1 MKRMQRVIW
10 SVAVLAATV
19 FGAEAADRYVL
30 SDASDGRTGNIW
42 VYHTPRG
49 DFAEA
54 VIRYADP
61 PYDPAL
67 RVSGKLEA
75 EEAAD
80 GTLTRNFVIGSAEY
94 LGFQNA
100 ASYKKGA
107 VYPISAAGEN
117 LADGAT
123 YEGEMGTLLGDAF
136 TLGTPGLT
144 VSFETYDS
152 AAIVK
157 SGILLPPPDGRYV
170 LAETDSEKEMTADVA
185 KVFLKAEIF
194 WEESLQGTDRRY
206 YDIVLTEV
214 VSYAGLPEGE
224 HRYYEITVTEPGAAE
239 GTRYLVETFGRYI
252 FRVNPDK
259 SVTKLYDAMHP
270 F

>member
-1 MKRMQRVIW
+1 MKRMGKVLLG
-10 SVAVLAATV
+10 VAVLAAGI
-19 FGAEAADRYVL
+19 FGAEAADWYAL
-30 SDASDGRTGNIW
+30 SDAADGRTGNIW

-67 RVSGKLEA
+67 RVSGKLET

-80 GTLTRNFVIGSAEY
+80 GTLVRNFVIGSAEY

-100 ASYKKGA
+100 ASYEKGA
-107 VYPISAAGEN
+107 VYPISVSDEK
-117 LADGAT
+117 LPIGAT

-136 TLGTPGLT
+136 TLGTLGLAI
-144 VSFETYDS
+144 SFETHDG

-157 SGILLPPPDGRYV
+157 SGIFMPPPDGRYV
-170 LAETDSEKEMTADVA
+170 LAETNAEKEMTPDVA

-194 WEESLQGTDRRY
+194 WEEPLQGADHRY
-206 YDIVLTEV
+206 YDIVLTE
-214 VSYAGLPEGE
+214 SAPYSELPEGE
-224 HRYYEITVTEPGAAE
+224 HRYYEITVTEHGAAE

-252 FRVNPDK
+252 FRVNPDE

>member
-1 MKRMQRVIW
+1 MKRTWRALLGL
-10 SVAVLAATV
+10 AVLAAGV
-19 FGAEAADRYVL
+19 FGAEAADLYVL
-30 SDASDGRTGNIW
+30 SDASDGRTGTIW

-67 RVSGKLEA
+67 RASGKLEA
-75 EEAAD
+75 DEAAD
-80 GTLTRNFVIGSAEY
+80 GTLSRNFVIGSAEY

-100 ASYKKGA
+100 ASYEKGA
-107 VYPISAAGEN
+107 VYPISVSDEN
-117 LADGAT
+117 LPIGAT
-123 YEGEMGTLLGDAF
+123 YESEMGTLLGDAF
-136 TLGTPGLT
+136 TLGTPGLA
-144 VSFETYDS
+144 VSFDTYDG

-157 SGILLPPPDGRYV
+157 RGILWPPPDGRYV
-170 LAETDSEKEMTADVA
+170 LAENNSEKEMTPDVA

-194 WEESLQGTDRRY
+194 WEEPLQGTDRRY
-206 YDIVLTEV
+206 YDIVLREAAPY
-214 VSYAGLPEGE
+214 SGLPEGE
-224 HRYYEITVTEPGAAE
+224 HRYYEVTVTEPGATE
-239 GTRYLVETFGRYI
+239 GTRYLVETFGQYI
-252 FRVNPDK
+252 FRVNPDE